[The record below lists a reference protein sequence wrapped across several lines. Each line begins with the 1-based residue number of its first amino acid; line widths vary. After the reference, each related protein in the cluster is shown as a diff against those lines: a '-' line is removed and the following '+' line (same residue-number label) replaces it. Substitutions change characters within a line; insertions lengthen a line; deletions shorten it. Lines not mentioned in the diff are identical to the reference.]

1 MHAIIIGVLAYL
13 LLNNKKIVDRI
24 ALTIM
29 LFSILIVFLFPTDQ
43 ANVIISTILI
53 ILFPSYF
60 LYKVLEEDDNDKLTK

>member
-13 LLNNKKIVDRI
+13 LLNNKKLADRI

-29 LFSILIVFLFPTDQ
+29 LLSVLIVFLFQTFQ
-43 ANVIISTILI
+43 ANVIISAILI

-60 LYKVLEEDDNDKLTK
+60 LYKVLQEDENDKLTK